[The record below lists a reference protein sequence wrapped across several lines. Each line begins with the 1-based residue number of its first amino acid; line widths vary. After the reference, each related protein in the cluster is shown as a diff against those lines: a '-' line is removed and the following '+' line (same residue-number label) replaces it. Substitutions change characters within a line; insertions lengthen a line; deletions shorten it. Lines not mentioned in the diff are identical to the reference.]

1 MKKVIVIASLVVV
14 GLLAFTNP
22 SEKAHKEKIKEEL
35 FKAMEPSKPS
45 DGWALLGWN
54 MGQTIVERA
63 IDTQVK
69 RTNYIVCS
77 RVAASNGKTISFGI
91 LGMVFS
97 EIKGKGDL

>member
-1 MKKVIVIASLVVV
+1 
-14 GLLAFTNP
+14 
-22 SEKAHKEKIKEEL
+22 
-35 FKAMEPSKPS
+35 
-45 DGWALLGWN
+45 
-54 MGQTIVERA
+54 MGQTMVERL

-97 EIKGKGDL
+97 DFKGKSDL

>member
-1 MKKVIVIASLVVV
+1 MKKVIIISVI
-14 GLLAFTNP
+14 GLFGFLAITNP
-22 SEKAHKEKIKEEL
+22 SEKSHKEKIKEEL

-69 RTNYIVCS
+69 RTNYVICS

-97 EIKGKGDL
+97 DIKGKTDL

>member
-1 MKKVIVIASLVVV
+1 MKKVIGIVSLVVI
-14 GLLAFTNP
+14 GLLALTNP
-22 SEKAHKEKIKEEL
+22 SEKAHKDKIKEEL
-35 FKAMEPSKPS
+35 IKAMEPSKPS
-45 DGWALLGWN
+45 GGWELLGWN
-54 MGQTIVERA
+54 MGQTMVERL

-97 EIKGKGDL
+97 DFKGKSDL